1 MILTAYFGI
10 IMKNQKKD
18 CPVCGMKLDNNHFA
32 PASFPG
38 IDEEICC
45 NCDEN
50 LGLMF
55 TNFDEKP
62 GEDGGY
68 IVPDNSARLEQIT
81 GRSYLEN
88 RLIYFKALLRKKTS
102 ENDPANAK
110 FVKNLKAEIEKT
122 TIAIK
127 ADNS

>member
-1 MILTAYFGI
+1 M
-10 IMKNQKKD
+10 Q
-18 CPVCGMKLDNNHFA
+18 LDNNHFA

-62 GEDGGY
+62 GKDDGY
-68 IVPDNSARLEQIT
+68 IVPDNSSRLEQIT

-88 RLIYFKALLRKKTS
+88 RLIFFNAVLRKRTS
-102 ENDPANAK
+102 ENDPSKAEV
-110 FVKNLKAEIEKT
+110 VKELKAEIEKI

-127 ADNS
+127 DGKI

>member
-1 MILTAYFGI
+1 MR
-10 IMKNQKKD
+10 NQKKD
-18 CPVCGMKLDNNHFA
+18 CPICGMQLDNNHFS

-55 TNFDEKP
+55 TNFDVKP
-62 GEDGGY
+62 GEIGGY
-68 IVPDNSARLEQIT
+68 IVPDNSDRLEQIT

-88 RLIYFKALLRKKTS
+88 RLFFFKAALRKRTS
-102 ENDPANAK
+102 ENDPS
-110 FVKNLKAEIEKT
+110 KAEVIKELKNKIEKIT
-122 TIAIK
+122 MAINDGK
-127 ADNS
+127 S

>member
-1 MILTAYFGI
+1 M
-10 IMKNQKKD
+10 Q
-18 CPVCGMKLDNNHFA
+18 LDNNHFA

-55 TNFDEKP
+55 TNFDNKLSES
-62 GEDGGY
+62 GGY

-88 RLIYFKALLRKKTS
+88 RLIFFKAVLRQRSS
-102 ENDPANAK
+102 ERNPSNAEV
-110 FVKNLKAEIEKT
+110 VKELQVEIEKI

-127 ADNS
+127 DGKI